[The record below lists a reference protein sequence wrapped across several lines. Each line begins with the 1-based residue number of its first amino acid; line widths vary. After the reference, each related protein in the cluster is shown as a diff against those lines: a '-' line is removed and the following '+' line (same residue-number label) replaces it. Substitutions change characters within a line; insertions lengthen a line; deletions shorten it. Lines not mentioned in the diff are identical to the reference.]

1 MVYLAKAFLD
11 EAALTIIRNADE
23 IHGGM
28 GTNTEMVTE
37 KLIRDAFT
45 MLHWMNT
52 RSIAYLRG
60 APTLEGGSIPGLREG
75 KGVAI

>member
-1 MVYLAKAFLD
+1 M
-11 EAALTIIRNADE
+11 RNAEE

-28 GTNTEMVTE
+28 GTNREMQVE

-52 RSIAYLRG
+52 RSISYLRG
-60 APTLEGGSIPGLREG
+60 APTLDGVSIPGLRTG
-75 KGVAI
+75 RGVAI